1 MPVSEIRRRILIGQP
16 RFRDFQRPRHF
27 FLPGRGR
34 PPPHSHPDGMSSRV
48 RVQSRVEKIRIVLY
62 PDGECS
68 VKCQWGIRIRL
79 KAFAVTQKQTAA
91 ASPTAVTAALQGT
104 PWRGDTPRRGL
115 SASSCSDWD
124 GPHLASLN
132 HGCAKR
138 GVASLLGSG
147 APVALGCCWTDM
159 TEIRHLA
166 HVMQSLPSMS
176 VVAYQGEM
184 RCHFPSMG
192 ARIRDVSH
200 DRSIAMRM
208 KLTARPA
215 RAISAGPPLLAPAHN
230 TL

>member
-1 MPVSEIRRRILIGQP
+1 MWKDSYL
-16 RFRDFQRPRHF
+16 
-27 FLPGRGR
+27 
-34 PPPHSHPDGMSSRV
+34 
-48 RVQSRVEKIRIVLY
+48 

-68 VKCQWGIRIRL
+68 VKSIWGTRTRL
-79 KAFAVTQKQTAA
+79 AA
-91 ASPTAVTAALQGT
+91 SPSRDKILCRCSPTAVTAALQGT

-132 HGCAKR
+132 HGCAER

-147 APVALGCCWTDM
+147 AAVALGCCWTDM
-159 TEIRHLA
+159 MEIRHLA
-166 HVMQSLPSMS
+166 HVMQSLPSMG
-176 VVAYQGEM
+176 VVAYQGKM

-192 ARIRDVSH
+192 ARIRAVSH

-215 RAISAGPPLLAPAHN
+215 RAISAGPPLLTPAHN

>member
-1 MPVSEIRRRILIGQP
+1 MLLFIEIVLKSEIRFSDSLCHDICIVGASRRANTEAAKLGPKSRLSTPSPALDFPVPGVSEGRLFVPVSEIRRRILIGQP

-132 HGCAKR
+132 HGCAER

-147 APVALGCCWTDM
+147 ELVALGCCGQ
-159 TEIRHLA
+159 I
-166 HVMQSLPSMS
+166 
-176 VVAYQGEM
+176 
-184 RCHFPSMG
+184 
-192 ARIRDVSH
+192 
-200 DRSIAMRM
+200 
-208 KLTARPA
+208 
-215 RAISAGPPLLAPAHN
+215 
-230 TL
+230 